1 MKKIILPL
9 LIIAFLATVA
19 PAKILRIELMGDL
32 VGDDVKSPIFQGT
45 VLIPQG
51 EEREVFTGPYTIALA
66 FEENYPRQYNFTAS
80 LYGLKP
86 DLNISK
92 YKFTLGPSETMLI
105 PPVPVKEGVTAEF
118 HIILLDD
125 TTGSLSTDYPLSD
138 SSLWGESQSIHYLTY
153 WVKGSLID
161 FTWNNE
167 IGYLEF
173 IYNKYRESYK
183 LSEFDKIDTY
193 IHPEVTDEVYLDSE
207 SNYSIQPRKRRIDV
221 VYGHKIKALSPIPAC
236 ELLVYR
242 QWGYGPR
249 WMVDGLA
256 RYYDDNNLEN
266 RDYIKDF
273 DKDRLRDL
281 LKDEDRVTGDTGLA
295 LTGAMVFW
303 LLQNE
308 SFGEFKSLYTG
319 STALDFDKKFGD
331 IYGYDFDDFLGRF
344 LEYAKSYKAVPGE
357 LDYYA
362 LSYFNRGNMKKAKRY
377 YEELAI
383 LGEGNRIDYLQ
394 KLGTCLFWLG
404 NYAAADTI
412 YDTLIKLG
420 DESGETLYMKA
431 DVELALGKSDKAS
444 GFFKTSY
451 DRGFPTGGVRL
462 ASLLLDEGKTD
473 SAFTLLENIKDEAGR
488 LLEYSLE
495 IANMKV
501 MKGEKADSLLE
512 NVIGRAI
519 NMSNNSADD
528 PRPYEI
534 LGKAYSLAGEYDS
547 SISQYNT
554 AYFLETNPYLLS
566 SILLEMGRTEDI
578 SGDRESAKQYYRRV
592 LDSAGGEYQKSL
604 AKKYLHSAYRRK

>member
-9 LIIAFLATVA
+9 MIITFLATA
-19 PAKILRIELMGDL
+19 ASAKILRVELKGNL
-32 VGDDVKSPIFQGT
+32 VGDEIKSPIFQGT

-51 EEREVFTGPYTIALA
+51 EEREVFTGPYTIGLT
-66 FEENYPRQYNFTAS
+66 FEENSPGLYNITAR
-80 LYGLKP
+80 LYGLRP
-86 DLNISK
+86 DLHISE
-92 YKFTLGPSETMLI
+92 YDFILGPSETMLI
-105 PPVPVKEGVTAEF
+105 PPVPVKEGVTADF
-118 HIILLDD
+118 RIVLLDD
-125 TTGSLSTDYPLSD
+125 TTGGLSTEYPMSD
-138 SSLWGESQSIHYLTY
+138 SSLWGESQSIHYLTH

-193 IHPEVTDEVYLDSE
+193 IHPEFTDEVYLDSE
-207 SNYSIQPRKRRIDV
+207 LNYSIQPRKRRIDV
-221 VYGHKIKALSPIPAC
+221 VYGHNIKALSPIPAC

-249 WMVDGLA
+249 WMVTGLA

-273 DKDRLRDL
+273 DKDRLSDL
-281 LKDEDRVTGDTGLA
+281 LKDENRVTGDTGLA
-295 LTGAMVFW
+295 ITGAMVFW

-308 SFGEFKSLYTG
+308 SFGEFKSLYTE
-319 STALDFDKKFGD
+319 STVLDFDRKFGD
-331 IYGYDFDDFLGRF
+331 VYGYDFDDFLGRF
-344 LEYAKSYKAVPGE
+344 LEYAGSYKAVPGE

-362 LSYFNRGNMKKAKRY
+362 LSYFNRGNMKKAKGY
-377 YEELAI
+377 YEELAV

-404 NYAAADTI
+404 NFAAADTL

-431 DVELALGKSDKAS
+431 DLQLALGKPDKAR

-451 DRGFPTGGVRL
+451 DRGFPTGGVKL

-473 SAFTLLENIKDEAGR
+473 SAFSFLEEIRDEAGR

-495 IANMKV
+495 IANMRV
-501 MKGEKADSLLE
+501 MKGEKADSLLD
-512 NVIGRAI
+512 NIKGRAI
-519 NMSNNSADD
+519 NMSNNTADD
-528 PRPYEI
+528 PRPYVI

-547 SISQYNT
+547 SMSQFNT

-566 SILLEMGRTEDI
+566 SILLEMGKTEDI
-578 SGDRESAKQYYRRV
+578 SGDRENARQYYRRV
-592 LDSAGGEYQKSL
+592 LDSSGGEYQKSL
-604 AKKYLHSAYRRK
+604 AKKYLDSAYRRK